1 MQKETLCIRKLPF
14 IQMKAEIIPYAETSK
29 KEFENY
35 FRTWKKVEEYV
46 EDNHF
51 YSPFFSC
58 GDVLQM
64 HEHFG
69 DRVNAMGEIL
79 PALKKKVITEVNL
92 RYDFRFVS
100 GNKPYHTDGDFFSM
114 KWMLSDA
121 LEGTGLYI
129 AFLVSHFGQLTGNP
143 LTEKAEHY
151 HLLLCQEKK
160 MDDAEYDLAL
170 NRFAEHLQCD
180 WIDVRIKD

>member
-1 MQKETLCIRKLPF
+1 MKQEIICIGKLPF
-14 IQMKAEIIPYAETSK
+14 IRLKAEIVPYAEITK
-29 KEFENY
+29 NNFLNY
-35 FRTWKKVEEYV
+35 FRTFKKVEEYV

-69 DRVNAMGEIL
+69 DRKNAMDEIVS
-79 PALKKKVITEVNL
+79 AIRKQVITEVNL

-100 GNKPYHTDGDFFSM
+100 GNKPYHTDGDFLSM
-114 KWMLSDA
+114 KWRLTEA
-121 LEGTGLYI
+121 LKGTNLYI

-180 WIDVRIKD
+180 WIDVQIKD

>member
-1 MQKETLCIRKLPF
+1 MPKEMLCIRKLPF

-29 KEFENY
+29 KDFENY

-51 YSPFFSC
+51 YSPFYCQGEVFR
-58 GDVLQM
+58 M
-64 HEHFG
+64 NEHFG
-69 DRVNAMGEIL
+69 DRKNAMDEIFSGL
-79 PALKKKVITEVNL
+79 RKRNCTEVNL
-92 RYDFRFVS
+92 RYDFRFVA
-100 GNKPYHTDGDFFSM
+100 GNTSYHTDGDFFSM
-114 KWMLSDA
+114 KWLLSDA

-170 NRFAEHLQCD
+170 NHFAEHLQCD